1 MVTGGQGDT
10 VQERLKEKS
19 VNPKSQI
26 SNPNHEES
34 RGTQGNSGEVGG
46 TQEGEEAK
54 IQNRKSKIFYA
65 LPYMLIGL
73 ALLAFVGYFVVY
85 NIYAFA
91 LFRFPFDYD
100 QGEGFELMD
109 TLLFSQGEWPY
120 RDNSS
125 YPFYSSNYPPLFHV
139 IAVPLVWLFGPQYW
153 TGRLVS
159 YLGTLVTAGAI
170 AYAVQRE
177 GKRWWLS
184 ALSGLAFLASNYV
197 YHVGPLFRQHMFMVM
212 FETLA
217 VVLLTVVIE
226 REEQVSGRPD
236 SPFGLGSFFRSLFN
250 WQGERRPSKGLLV
263 VMLLLLSAGYTKQL
277 AYATVAAVFL
287 FLLLRQPRRAIWWAI
302 PFAAVTGLIF
312 VWINVAT
319 NGQWLLNTIT
329 ANLNPFLPG
338 QAVGLFKQWFQLH
351 TIITVAAAG
360 LALYQLYRER
370 LSAYAIWFV
379 LAVVNSVSA
388 GKWGAGESYFAT
400 AIAASC
406 ILSGLAFSRVVRW
419 TEARGFSYQLAALT
433 LIPLLYLWQADK
445 VFHMPTHTPTLRAIA
460 SALGKPTEII
470 VPPQTSCSAPQPAVA
485 VPYVD
490 SIGFSLLGRPPN
502 AQDTAAG
509 IAIANEILQ
518 GETAAFSEEAGF
530 NFYAG
535 RDVVTNP
542 TQLLNLYQNG
552 QLELGA
558 MVEMLNQRQFDT
570 IILRAQFYPPPVLEA
585 IGRQYETTKLIE
597 MNGFVYCIL
606 RPRA

>member
-1 MVTGGQGDT
+1 MVQPN
-10 VQERLKEKS
+10 LKEQIP
-19 VNPKSQI
+19 NPKSQI
-26 SNPNHEES
+26 PNPEIQSPISNLQSPNPLIPAS
-34 RGTQGNSGEVGG
+34 SSQ
-46 TQEGEEAK
+46 
-54 IQNRKSKIFYA
+54 SKILYA
-65 LPYMLIGL
+65 LPYALIVL

-91 LFRFPFDYD
+91 LFQFPFDYD

-109 TLLFSQGEWPY
+109 TVLFSQGEWPY

-139 IAVPLVWLFGPQYW
+139 IAVPLVWLFGPEYW

-170 AYAVQRE
+170 AYAVQRQ

-184 ALSGLAFLASNYV
+184 VLSGLAFLASNYV

-226 REEQVSGRPD
+226 REERKSQIPNPKRQEKGT
-236 SPFGLGSFFRSLFN
+236 
-250 WQGERRPSKGLLV
+250 QGNLPSQSRGQELRGTQEKDNLRPSKGLFVL
-263 VMLLLLSAGYTKQL
+263 MLLLLFAGYTKQL

-287 FLLLRQPRRAIWWAI
+287 FLFLRQPKRAIVWAI

-312 VWINVAT
+312 LWINVAT
-319 NGQWLLNTIT
+319 DGQWLLNTIT

-338 QAVGLFKQWFQLH
+338 QALGLFKQWFQLH
-351 TIITVAAAG
+351 TVITMAAAG
-360 LALYQLYRER
+360 LALYQLYVER
-370 LSAYAIWFV
+370 LSAYSIWFV

-406 ILSGLAFSRVVRW
+406 ILSGLAFSRLVKW
-419 TEARGFSYQLAALT
+419 TEGRGLRYHLAALT
-433 LIPLLYLWQADK
+433 VIPLFYLWQADK

-460 SALGKPTEII
+460 ATLGKPTEIV

-485 VPYVD
+485 IPYVD

-502 AQDTAAG
+502 AQDTAGG
-509 IAIANEILQ
+509 IAIANEILE

-552 QLELGA
+552 QLELDE
-558 MVEMLNQRQFDT
+558 MVDMLNGRQFDT

-585 IGRQYETTKLIE
+585 IGRHYETTNLIE
-597 MNGFVYCIL
+597 MNGFVYCVL
-606 RPRA
+606 RPRS